1 MNTTGKTISKILLT
15 ALSLL
20 VLSFAGCQNNVTGN
34 KNNNNNSQNGSD
46 LSANRQDVGKSAHDL
61 LSTDSHSTLFIQM
74 LYAGNYKPTQAAVD
88 SLKSFLERR
97 IHKPNGITI
106 NLSMIPA
113 PGQSQYTLN
122 DIKNIEDNNR
132 TVYNKGDTLTVF
144 YFFADGSSAQDSQN
158 SKVLGLSYYNTS
170 IVIFEKTIQSYSG
183 SLGQPSRTKLEA
195 TVMRHEFGHI
205 LGLVNI
211 GTPMVTPHEDSSHP
225 GHCDDQNCLM
235 YYNVNTS
242 DVVQNILN
250 SGIPQLDQNC
260 LNDLKNNGGK

>member
-1 MNTTGKTISKILLT
+1 MHNSGNTFTKLLLT
-15 ALSLL
+15 FFLLSIA
-20 VLSFAGCQNNVTGN
+20 VLSGCQDSITSSN
-34 KNNNNNSQNGSD
+34 NNNNNSQNSSGIA
-46 LSANRQDVGKSAHDL
+46 ANRQDVGKSAHDL
-61 LSTDSHSTLFIQM
+61 LSADSHSTLFIQM

-88 SLKSFLERR
+88 SLKSFLEARL
-97 IHKPNGITI
+97 HKPNGITI

-113 PGQSQYTLN
+113 PGKAQYSLN

-132 TVYNKGDTLTVF
+132 SIYNKGDTLAVY
-144 YFFADGSSAQDSQN
+144 YFFADGSSDQDTQN
-158 SKVLGLSYYNTS
+158 SKILGLSYFNTS
-170 IVIFEKTIQSYSG
+170 IVLFEKNIQNYSG
-183 SLGQPSRTKLEA
+183 GIGQPSRTKLEA

-211 GTPMVTPHEDSSHP
+211 GTPMVKPHEDPNHK
-225 GHCDDQNCLM
+225 GHCDNQNCLM
-235 YYNVNTS
+235 YWNVNTS